1 MDPRNGLND
10 RKGKKQKSTF
20 WAYVLWLFGGLVG
33 AHHLYL
39 ERDAHAFVYFS
50 TFGGVGG
57 IGWLRDIYRIPS
69 YVADAN
75 EDARFI
81 DDFKHK
87 IRVNHKPPIST
98 VRFIAQNAVAYM
110 WAELYRGAIPQD
122 EVCGINF
129 RYLLIFTPLVVAL
142 GVWTVGNI
150 GREQGSI
157 GVALWSAYLFY
168 PTQFYIGDDNLW
180 LFLMVLVSS
189 FCFDTFS
196 KQWKLTSRKRKNP
209 CRRAFYL
216 SLAVT
221 VYLFLIGCRLYFN
234 TVIINSE
241 NEEMKFPEALYH
253 FLGSPIW
260 FDIKISLQATWNHAR
275 HQGLWATWTQ
285 LVNLTDFEDEMNAY
299 KVSPSVLRNFFLYD
313 KY

>member
-1 MDPRNGLND
+1 
-10 RKGKKQKSTF
+10 
-20 WAYVLWLFGGLVG
+20 
-33 AHHLYL
+33 
-39 ERDAHAFVYFS
+39 
-50 TFGGVGG
+50 
-57 IGWLRDIYRIPS
+57 
-69 YVADAN
+69 
-75 EDARFI
+75 
-81 DDFKHK
+81 
-87 IRVNHKPPIST
+87 
-98 VRFIAQNAVAYM
+98 
-110 WAELYRGAIPQD
+110 
-122 EVCGINF
+122 
-129 RYLLIFTPLVVAL
+129 
-142 GVWTVGNI
+142 
-150 GREQGSI
+150 
-157 GVALWSAYLFY
+157 
-168 PTQFYIGDDNLW
+168 
-180 LFLMVLVSS
+180 MVLVSS

-260 FDIKISLQATWNHAR
+260 FDIKVNLTKKKLVSHERERNLIKFYFVQISLQATWNHAR